1 MDFREFDIP
10 GPKLIVPKRFSDA
23 RGFFSETFSTRAF
36 GEIGIDQQF
45 VQDNHAFS
53 IAQGTVRGLH
63 FQAPPYAQAK
73 LIRVTRG
80 RILDVAVD
88 IRRGSPSY
96 GQHIAVE
103 LSADNWAQLF
113 VPQGLCAWLLHPRF
127 RLRDRLQGDGFLC
140 ADADGGILWN
150 DPALGIA
157 WPDNAGSVVSDKDND
172 LPCLKNFTTPFPA

>member
-113 VPQGLCAWLLHPRF
+113 VPQGFAHGYCTLVSDCEIVYKVTDFYAP
-127 RLRDRLQGDGFLC
+127 
-140 ADADGGILWN
+140 DADGGILWN